1 MDLPDALASTLP
13 SGRIPG
19 MRYRLTVE
27 ELGQDAKLAALR
39 EHEARGLA
47 QADAGQFVD
56 EDEFFYDLQKQYPDP
71 DA

>member
-13 SGRIPG
+13 GARIPG
-19 MRYRLTVE
+19 MRYRLTIE

-39 EHEARGLA
+39 EHVARGLA

-56 EDEFFYDLQKQYPDP
+56 EDEFFDDLQKQYPDP